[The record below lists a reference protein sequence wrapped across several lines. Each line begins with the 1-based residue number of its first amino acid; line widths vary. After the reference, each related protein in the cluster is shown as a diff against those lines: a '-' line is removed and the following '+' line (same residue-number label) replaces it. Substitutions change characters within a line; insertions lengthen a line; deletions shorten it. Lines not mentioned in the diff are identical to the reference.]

1 MINSILYKKNN
12 ELQLIDFCTEKLV
25 PLGIKALE
33 SVKSMNEKCT
43 KTSLVLCGYTEK
55 RGAITI
61 HPVHCVDIASGQ
73 KGFDL
78 AKLSL
83 EDIVTIGYK
92 GAITLQKAKTKQN
105 DQNIESGFD

>member
-12 ELQLIDFCTEKLV
+12 ELKLIDFCSEKYN
-25 PLGIKALE
+25 PLDIKALE
-33 SVKSMNEKCT
+33 GVKSMREKCT

-55 RGAITI
+55 RGEIKI
-61 HPVHCVDIASGQ
+61 HPVHCVDITSEQ

-78 AKLSL
+78 SKLSV

-92 GAITLQKAKTKQN
+92 GAIVLQKAKQKQRE
-105 DQNIESGFD
+105 IESGFD